1 MTDLDRARA
10 LLTEPMRQVL
20 DRMSRVRQL
29 PLHAL
34 PPEQA
39 RGVYAIGSSMLDIAA
54 QEVAR
59 VEDLHFTAR
68 DGGTIPIRLYSPSR
82 EAARLPT
89 LLYFHGGGFTI
100 GSVATHDA
108 LCRRLSHLAQCAVVS
123 VDYRLAPEH
132 TFPIATHDAWDALH
146 FLHRQGTRLGL
157 DVARLAVGGDSAGG
171 TLATVCALYARQ
183 VGIDLK
189 LQMLFYPGCA
199 GDQSAPSHQTFGQG
213 FAMES
218 AHIRYFYD
226 HYTRDSQERKDW
238 RFAPLLA
245 DDVEGTAPVWMGLA
259 ECDPLVDEGLLY
271 ADKLRSAGVP
281 VALEMYRGVVH
292 DFIRMG
298 RVIPEA
304 LQAHEDAAA
313 ALRFAF
319 NSGAPS

>member
-1 MTDLDRARA
+1 MTDTERARA

-29 PLHAL
+29 PLYAL

-39 RGVYAIGSSMLDIAA
+39 RGVYAMGSSMLDIAP
-54 QEVAR
+54 QDLAR

-68 DGGTIPIRLYSPSR
+68 DGTPIPVRLYAPSR
-82 EAARLPT
+82 EALPLPT

-100 GSVATHDA
+100 GSISTHDA
-108 LCRRLSHLAQCAVVS
+108 LCRRLCHLAQCAVVS
-123 VDYRLAPEH
+123 VDYRLAPEQ
-132 TFPIATHDAWDALH
+132 TFPTATHDAWDALH
-146 FLHRQGTRLGL
+146 FVHTQGSSLGL
-157 DVARLAVGGDSAGG
+157 DPQRLAVGGDSAGG
-171 TLATVCALYARQ
+171 TLATVCALHAKQ
-183 VGIDLK
+183 VGIDLA

-199 GDQSAPSHQTFGQG
+199 GDQSAPSHQTFGKG

-218 AHIRYFYD
+218 AHISYFYE
-226 HYTRDSQERKDW
+226 HYTRNAHERQDW

-245 DDVEGTAPVWMGLA
+245 EDVDNAAPVWMGLA

-292 DFIRMG
+292 DFVRMG
-298 RVIPEA
+298 RLIPEA
-304 LQAHEDAAA
+304 LQAQQDAAA
-313 ALRFAF
+313 ALRLAF
-319 NSGAPS
+319 EG